1 MYTPVTMQAKR
12 SKDPMKERHFFFFGE
27 TCTED
32 DDDDDDD
39 DEDEDGL
46 ETYYTFDL

>member
-1 MYTPVTMQAKR
+1 MQAKR

-39 DEDEDGL
+39 EDGL